1 MTAIARITPCVAGIW
16 SLVGASLL
24 APVPTPVRPQWQSVS
39 APDAQVWVSVPSEA
53 TFEAAT
59 QALSTRPTGDDSFR
73 PSHFTVASV
82 IVTLERS
89 RSICLSRI
97 GGLYGP

>member
-1 MTAIARITPCVAGIW
+1 MSAFAYIAPWAAGIC
-16 SLVGASLL
+16 SLVGASLM
-24 APVPTPVRPQWQSVS
+24 APVPASSRPQWQS
-39 APDAQVWVSVPSEA
+39 APASDAQVWVSVPSRA

-59 QALSTRPTGDDSFR
+59 QAPSTRPTGDDSFR